1 MKKQLSFDVAG
12 PYSSDL
18 SFPEAGYGEDSRKK
32 CPLDVKYSSTKKL
45 WEVDTWKMRH

>member
-18 SFPEAGYGEDSRKK
+18 SFPEAGYGADARKK
-32 CPLDVKYSSTKKL
+32 CLLLNTVAERNYEKLIFKK
-45 WEVDTWKMRH
+45 